1 MCFFQMHFNVFVVVV
16 VVVESIFTS
25 HALLLGRYKHS
36 TGLCKDIGSM

>member
-1 MCFFQMHFNVFVVVV
+1 MFFQMNFNVFVVVVV

-36 TGLCKDIGSM
+36 TGLCKDIGFM